1 MNRHHPYNS
10 NFEHSPGRRGNYS
23 PGHGSDRGSY
33 RSSERGGFRGRG
45 GFNRGRGG
53 YSSYDSNI
61 SNHQGSY
68 DHGNKQSDIGGYNA
82 YDHQPN
88 SYYQN
93 EYSDSTPAQFSSQS
107 PGYNQGYPKF
117 EGAPQL
123 RLNVNRKD
131 REQRHY
137 FPSDVRRRVTSCCI
151 LRWIDHGL
159 LVGFTLPPWTP
170 LRFPEIGQGS

>member
-10 NFEHSPGRRGNYS
+10 NFEQSPGRRGNYS

-61 SNHQGSY
+61 SNQGSY
-68 DHGNKQSDIGGYNA
+68 DHGNKQGDIGGYNA

-93 EYSDSTPAQFSSQS
+93 EYADSTPAQFSSQS
-107 PGYNQGYPKF
+107 TGYNQGYPKF

-137 FPSDVRRRVTSCCI
+137 FPSYLRRRITSCCTFA
-151 LRWIDHGL
+151 LDRSWSACGVYFSSLDTTS
-159 LVGFTLPPWTP
+159 F
-170 LRFPEIGQGS
+170 S